1 MQTDPGG
8 AEADE
13 IRRQLQILTQR
24 IRSAQTPP
32 TALFIAFMALVFWA
46 YSKRRKADF
55 DELARMP
62 LEDDPPARNPG
73 SKTP

>member
-1 MQTDPGG
+1 MDIGTVRGL
-8 AEADE
+8 
-13 IRRQLQILTQR
+13 ITV
-24 IRSAQTPP
+24 
-32 TALFIAFMALVFWA
+32 ALLIAFIALVLWA

-62 LEDDPPARNPG
+62 LENDPPVKDSG